1 MKTFRQYI
9 SEGFREEAVPA
20 IKGLDGKIYRGK
32 RGDDHIEVR
41 EKHMKEPGKPLEGE
55 AGFYHRKTGFIS
67 KKEMGG
73 MDSTRMLTPDERE
86 AREKRKG
93 FDAPEDATDLMS
105 DMQRMRRY
113 GTFEE

>member
-1 MKTFRQYI
+1 MKTFKQYI

-20 IKGLDGKIYRGK
+20 IKGTDGKIYRGK
-32 RGDDHIEVR
+32 RGDDHVEVR

-55 AGFYHRKTGFIS
+55 AGYYHRTTGFVS

-73 MDSTRMLTPDERE
+73 MDSRRMLTPAERE
-86 AREKRKG
+86 AKEKQSG
-93 FDAPEDATDLMS
+93 FDTTDSMS
-105 DMQRMRRY
+105 DLQRMRRY

>member
-1 MKTFRQYI
+1 MKTFKQYI

-55 AGFYHRKTGFIS
+55 SGYYHRKTGFVS

-73 MDSTRMLTPDERE
+73 LDSRRMLTPDERE
-86 AREKRKG
+86 AKEKQTG
-93 FDAPEDATDLMS
+93 FSDIDDAPSLMS
-105 DMQRMRRY
+105 NAQRMRRY
-113 GTFEE
+113 GTFE